1 MNKKEKERKENLSLE
16 KKVYK
21 LQLEKHRLAL
31 KIARDKAKIS
41 AIRFKKEI
49 NKALLTALVAAFGF
63 LMALSWR
70 EVIKEYVTQITNFS
84 PIQGRL
90 IEAILITIIAV
101 VGIFIVTHAL
111 SEKKV

>member
-1 MNKKEKERKENLSLE
+1 MSEKGLKKQNESLE

-21 LQLEKHRLAL
+21 LQLEKHKLAL
-31 KIARDKAKIS
+31 ISAKNKAKNS
-41 AIRFKKEI
+41 ASRFKKEM

-70 EVIKEYVTQITNFS
+70 DVIKEYVTQITNFS

-90 IEAILITIIAV
+90 IEAVFVTIIAV
-101 VGIFIVTHAL
+101 LGILIITHFL
-111 SEKKV
+111 SENKG